1 MWLRRIRRALW
12 VAAALLL
19 VAAIALALLW
29 RDRVDLAT
37 LGWPAPPE
45 PAENA
50 LSVTWLGVTTVLF
63 DDGQTQILIDGFFSR
78 PSLVD
83 GLLKRPVVNDAATIN
98 FAMHEFRMRSLAAII
113 PLHSHF
119 DHAMDVGAIA
129 RRSSASVLG
138 SESTANIAR
147 GAGVP
152 DDQVVVV
159 DNGAEYE
166 FGEFKVRLIESR
178 HGPIGWRGSVPL
190 DGTIDAPLEFP
201 TPVQSMRVG
210 TVWSVIV
217 EHPQGT
223 TLVQGSSGF
232 VEGALQGVNV
242 DLALLCTYGLSSL
255 GIEYAEKYW
264 QETVTSTGASAVVP
278 MHFDD
283 FTFAF
288 GEVVPI
294 PRVLD
299 SLETT
304 TQWFEKF
311 RDTWDVETRLYL
323 PEFGKPIAVY
333 AEPSSST

>member
-1 MWLRRIRRALW
+1 MWLRRVKRALW
-12 VAAALLL
+12 VLAALLL
-19 VAAIALALLW
+19 VTAVALTLLW
-29 RDRVDLAT
+29 RDRVELAT

-45 PAENA
+45 PADNA
-50 LSVTWLGVTTVLF
+50 LSVRWLGVTTILF
-63 DDGQTQILIDGFFSR
+63 DDGETQILIDGFFSR
-78 PSLVD
+78 PSLFD
-83 GLLKRPVVNDAATIN
+83 GLLKRPVTNDAATIN

-119 DHAMDVGAIA
+119 DHAMDVGAVA

-152 DDQVVVV
+152 EDQVVVV
-159 DNGAEYE
+159 SDGAEYE

-223 TLVQGSSGF
+223 TLVQGGSGF
-232 VEGALQGVNV
+232 VEGALEGVKV
-242 DLALLCTYGLSSL
+242 DLALLCTFGLPSL
-255 GIEYAEKYW
+255 GVEYSEQYW
-264 QETVTSTGASAVVP
+264 QEMVTTTGASAVVL

-283 FTFAF
+283 FTYAF
-288 GEVVPI
+288 GEVVPA
-294 PRVLD
+294 PKVLD
-299 SLETT
+299 NLETT
-304 TQWFEKF
+304 VEWFEEF

-323 PEFGKPIAVY
+323 PVFGKPIAVY